1 MKIINTLNSN
11 ITKRAV
17 AHLRRLSIIA
27 LSTLFVT
34 CSKNDNK
41 SGNNINNLSGS
52 IYYIFAGELNKFDL
66 NAGKKTKMINQ
77 GSFDT
82 KFFDVSL
89 DNKELMYVADAPGSD
104 GGNWYDQ
111 EYFNF
116 VDPSSFNVLVPRF
129 KKFADVTIGTKF
141 AKLSPDRSKIAV
153 NYTYCSETYD
163 SGVCKANSTNVSVWD
178 KTGAITLTYTQD
190 YAGNLIKQFAWMP
203 DGNLLLT
210 SNAGI
215 YKTTDTTLKRYELL
229 FKPNL
234 PSYGSL
240 AVSPDGKRLALKSG
254 KHIYTMNIDGSNVVQ
269 LTDSDGDDQQYSPTW
284 SPDGKYIAFITNI
297 FAYTTGPIV
306 SGGGTIYQMILA
318 PADNKTYK
326 LTKEYFENLGSG
338 GLTGSSGIVAGNGLV
353 ILKTGPNSDV
363 FAESDFV
370 WR

>member
-1 MKIINTLNSN
+1 MKNINTLCSN
-11 ITKRAV
+11 MTKIV
-17 AHLRRLSIIA
+17 ATFLWLLGVIA
-27 LSTLFVT
+27 LSTVLVT
-34 CSKNDNK
+34 CSKGENTGKNTANTA
-41 SGNNINNLSGS
+41 SGT
-52 IYYIFAGELNKFDL
+52 IYYIFAGALYKFEVG
-66 NAGKKTKMINQ
+66 AGKLTRIKE
-77 GSFDT
+77 GGFDT

-89 DNKELMYVADAPGSD
+89 DKKELMYVADAPGSD

-116 VDPSSFNVLVPRF
+116 VDPSSLEVLTPRF
-129 KKFADVTIGTKF
+129 KKFASSSIRTEF
-141 AKLSPDRSKIAV
+141 AKLSPDKSKIAV

-163 SGVCKANSTNVSVWD
+163 SGVCKSYSTNVRVWD
-178 KTGAITLTYTQD
+178 KTGAITLEYTKD
-190 YAGNLIKQFAWMP
+190 DAGNLIKQFTWMP

-210 SNAGI
+210 SDAGI

-229 FKPNL
+229 FKPSL

-254 KHIYTMNIDGSNVVQ
+254 RNIYTMNIDGSNVVQ
-269 LTDSDGDDQQYSPTW
+269 VTESDGDDVQYSPTW
-284 SPDGKYIAFITNI
+284 SPDGKYIAFISNV

-326 LTKEYFENLGSG
+326 ITKEYFENLGSG
-338 GLTGSSGIVAGNGLV
+338 GLTGSSSLVTGNGLV
-353 ILKTGPNSDV
+353 ELRHAPNSKV
-363 FAESDFV
+363 FAEEDFV